1 MSCSITSAVVRS
13 VDVGARSEVAGF
25 AFVLC
30 LEAATTGPSDVCCD
44 WGVSAPVDCG
54 LLGFRCLCGLG
65 GAAVTAEAVAV
76 ILGCSVCATDVG
88 RSLVT
93 GAAATSVR
101 RPLPPRRFLLP
112 WAKHPNKKKRRK
124 QIRGAQR
131 GLNLRPW

>member
-30 LEAATTGPSDVCCD
+30 LEAATTGPSDGCCG

-76 ILGCSVCATDVG
+76 VLGCSVCATDVG
-88 RSLVT
+88 AVAYNWCGGDLS
-93 GAAATSVR
+93 AAPSAS
-101 RPLPPRRFLLP
+101 PALPSAL
-112 WAKHPNKKKRRK
+112 
-124 QIRGAQR
+124 G
-131 GLNLRPW
+131 